1 MTTPKKPTAAR
12 PSLDREL
19 AAIADSVLRL
29 GQMVDGAIERSIQ
42 SLAKRDAA
50 VARAVVA
57 DDAAI
62 NSLRFDTEEACL
74 ALIAT
79 QQPAAGDLRTVVAA
93 LNIVSD
99 LERMADH
106 AAGIA
111 RIVIRMGDEPLLKPL
126 IDIPRMAEA
135 CRQMVRDSLEAFV
148 QRDAERARA
157 IAGMDDTV
165 DGLYQQV
172 FRELLSFMVED
183 PGTTTRALF
192 LLFAAHNLERIGD
205 RATNI
210 AERVIFMTSG
220 EMRELNPE
228 PKDTA
233 HLG

>member
-1 MTTPKKPTAAR
+1 MTMPRKTPATRA
-12 PSLDREL
+12 SLDREL
-19 AAIADSVLRL
+19 QGIQDSVLRL
-29 GQMVDGAIERSIQ
+29 GELVDGAIQKAIQ
-42 SLAKRDAA
+42 SLAARDTSL
-50 VARAVVA
+50 ARSVVSE
-57 DDAAI
+57 DAAI
-62 NSLRFDTEEACL
+62 NRLRFQTEEACL

-93 LNIVSD
+93 MNIVSD

-111 RIVIRMGDEPLLKPL
+111 RIVLRMGDEPLLKPL

-135 CRQMVRDSLEAFV
+135 CRQMLRDSLAAFV
-148 QRDAERARA
+148 QRDAEQARS
-157 IAGMDDTV
+157 IAGMDDTI

-183 PGTTTRALF
+183 PRTTTRALY

-210 AERVIFMTSG
+210 AERVVFMTSG

-228 PKDTA
+228 PRDTA
-233 HLG
+233 HLE